1 MGTPAEADDREV
13 DDLRQRL
20 AALPVERQARVLESV
35 LTPGLRLRVL
45 AEQVRRQAGPLPDA
59 EEENAEREIGDAVK
73 EVRRSMA
80 RGR

>member
-1 MGTPAEADDREV
+1 MGFAAKKDDPEV
-13 DDLRQRL
+13 DELRQRL

-45 AEQVRRQAGPLPDA
+45 AEQVRAQVGPLSDA
-59 EEENAEREIGDAVK
+59 DEETVEREIADAVK
-73 EVRRSMA
+73 EVRRPMT